1 VQLETTLLPI
11 RNKDK
16 VNEFLTVYEL
26 ENLAHVTFS
35 LTSKSIQSPWTGE
48 ATALIPYCETPV
60 CARVQSLQSLHTLLV
75 VLLPLSAGDSS
86 RMLYSCARESFGS
99 VPF

>member
-1 VQLETTLLPI
+1 LQLETALHPI
-11 RNKDK
+11 RIKDR

-35 LTSKSIQSPWTGE
+35 LTSKSILSPRTGE

-60 CARVQSLQSLHTLLV
+60 CARIQSFQSLHTHLLF
-75 VLLPLSAGDSS
+75 VLLPLSAGDSL
-86 RMLYSCARESFGS
+86 RQQNVALLRQGKF
-99 VPF
+99 